1 MEKTLSNGLEEDHED
16 RNTALDPAGL
26 PARGSGD
33 LLYIESRA
41 AVHQKGEA
49 AKLLG
54 DTIASQISSDTGY
67 RALCLKDGTFI
78 GEAGILQVNKN
89 DNRCRLGY
97 RLLPAYWGNG
107 YATEIVTALAQLA
120 FRVLKM
126 ERVEALTLAENR
138 AACAVLEKAGFTKE
152 GELRHYRRLV
162 SDYQN
167 VCFYGKLRTDV

>member
-1 MEKTLSNGLEEDHED
+1 MKIETQRLILRDYRPEDLEIYYTLKAEPTVWED
-16 RNTALDPAGL
+16 LG
-26 PARGSGD
+26 G
-33 LLYIESRA
+33 A

-49 AKLLG
+49 DKLLG
-54 DTIASQISSDTGY
+54 D

-167 VCFYGKLRTDV
+167 VCFYGKLRTDA

>member
-1 MEKTLSNGLEEDHED
+1 MKIETQRLILRDYRPEDLEIYYTLKAEPTVWED
-16 RNTALDPAGL
+16 LG
-26 PARGSGD
+26 G
-33 LLYIESRA
+33 A

-54 DTIASQISSDTGY
+54 DPIASQISSDTGY

-167 VCFYGKLRTDV
+167 VCFYGKLRTDA